1 MVFPPPVRLIGVL
14 NAASILPGLCSPWER
29 ADMRNVIILA
39 GVLAV
44 MAMIVPGYLQNHP
57 QLIGALLARSAKEQ
71 AAPPVPLVASAE
83 PNNPQPLLGHRMRL
97 YADQRGHFGGDFRL
111 NGYDVPAMVDTGAT
125 YVALNSSTAERIGI
139 RLSRSDYRYA
149 VNTANGR
156 AKAAAATIG
165 SLDIGR
171 IHMENVQALV
181 LDDDAL
187 SGTLIGMSFL
197 KRLSKYEVDG
207 GQLILEQ

>member
-1 MVFPPPVRLIGVL
+1 
-14 NAASILPGLCSPWER
+14 
-29 ADMRNVIILA
+29 MRNVIILA
-39 GVLAV
+39 GVLAA

-57 QLIGALLARSAKEQ
+57 QVVGAFLAQPAKVQ
-71 AAPPVPLVASAE
+71 AAPPAPLVASAE
-83 PNNPQPLLGHRMRL
+83 PESPPPLLGRKMRL
-97 YADQRGHFGGDFRL
+97 YADPRGHFAGDFRL
-111 NGYDVPAMVDTGAT
+111 NGYAVSAMVDTGAT
-125 YVALNSSTAERIGI
+125 FVALNSSTAERIGI

-207 GQLILEQ
+207 GQLLLEQ

>member
-1 MVFPPPVRLIGVL
+1 
-14 NAASILPGLCSPWER
+14 
-29 ADMRNVIILA
+29 MRNVVILA
-39 GVLAV
+39 GVLAA
-44 MAMIVPGYLQNHP
+44 MAMIVPGFLQSHR
-57 QLIGALLARSAKEQ
+57 QVIGTLLARSAKGRPV
-71 AAPPVPLVASAE
+71 PPAPLVASAE
-83 PNNPQPLLGHRMRL
+83 PETPQPLLGQRMRL
-97 YADQRGHFGGDFRL
+97 YADARGHFAGDFRL
-111 NGYDVPAMVDTGAT
+111 NGYHVPAMVDTGAT
-125 YVALNSSTAERIGI
+125 FVALNSSTAERIGI
-139 RLSRSDYRYA
+139 HLSRSDYRYA

-156 AKAAAATIG
+156 TKAAAATIG

-207 GQLILEQ
+207 GQLLLEQ